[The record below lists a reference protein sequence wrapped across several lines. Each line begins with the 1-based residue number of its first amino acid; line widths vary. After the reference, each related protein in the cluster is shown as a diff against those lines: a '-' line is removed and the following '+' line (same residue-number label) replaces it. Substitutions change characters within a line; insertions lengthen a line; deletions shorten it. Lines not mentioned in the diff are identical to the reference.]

1 MGETQSGEE
10 QGTHREKVGVL
21 LVIEGFGETY
31 EFDSIASYL
40 DHLFPVF
47 PKGLLAGGPKEGN
60 TCYTLIHYANR
71 EEAEVC
77 GVPEGT
83 PIDAFG
89 KEYRGR
95 HPVHS
100 LLDHLPPDDPKESFC
115 TDCFPDLIVAMI
127 LTYGHSTVD
136 PATGEKIL
144 GPHVDDPEG
153 SGIGVADFLE
163 MMGFKFME
171 RYYRFP
177 KGKLPGT
184 QQYVAWWYGNDIPD
198 RHGCSQSPQEL
209 TNVKDALQ
217 KAMPGYDFVLRV
229 GRECFMENQDL
240 YGNAKRIGD
249 SVETV
254 LEELIRDE
262 GVDRIVVMTCGV
274 SGTNIIGYG
283 PEWYDKDGQGVSAIP
298 GKTFK
303 ECVEDLTN
311 GLGPTTQEDL
321 EEYLAS
327 KPWHMN
333 SPCFPHIT
341 EMVEHID
348 PAVKLAFTRPIAELE
363 GFELAVLD
371 ILTYT
376 VGKYKI
382 PRTASLRVILA
393 EHGMA
398 GGWKDVCRCDC
409 YFRTTADLSRR
420 LIERIKANF
429 SWSGKFEVVP
439 GDNERSEA
447 EDDPVSRER
456 PFGDVWSVGE
466 RIDSG
471 INGTYVNELG
481 EVVDNG
487 TDNFDYI
494 IVIPV
499 FCLTDV
505 FDTLCELRETLGNN
519 VFGIVK
525 GQPMYKR
532 DEMDRE
538 GVPHCDAKNFDKEYF
553 TVKAFDATDCPSTP
567 GGMEDAEYEP
577 KNPKI
582 YKGSSTKATIVI
594 ITGAPLS
601 FGNGPAR
608 THLTEAAVEATLEA
622 CRD

>member
-1 MGETQSGEE
+1 MREAKTGEE
-10 QGTHREKVGVL
+10 REKHREKVGVL
-21 LVIEGFGETY
+21 LVIEGFEEVY
-31 EFDSIASYL
+31 RFDCIAGYL
-40 DHLFPVF
+40 DHLFPAF
-47 PKGLLAGGPKEGN
+47 PKGFLAGGPKEGK
-60 TCYTLIHYANR
+60 TCYTLIHYANH

-77 GVPEGT
+77 GVPEGA

-89 KEYRGR
+89 KEYRGTY
-95 HPVHS
+95 PVHS
-100 LLDHLPPDDPKESFC
+100 LLDHLPPDDPSESFC
-115 TDCFPDLIVAMI
+115 IECYPDLIVAMV

-136 PATGEKIL
+136 PVTGEKIL

-153 SGIGVADFLE
+153 SGIEIADFLE
-163 MMGFKFME
+163 MMGFKLME

-177 KGKLPGT
+177 NGKLPGT
-184 QQYVAWWYGNDIPD
+184 RQFLKWWYGKDIPT
-198 RHGCSQSPQEL
+198 RHGCSPSIQEL
-209 TNVKDALQ
+209 TNVKDELE
-217 KAMPGYDFVLRV
+217 KAMPGCDFVLRV

-240 YGNAKRIGD
+240 YRHPKRIAD
-249 SVETV
+249 SIETA
-254 LEELIRDE
+254 LEELIHDE
-262 GVDRIVVMTCGV
+262 GVNRIVVMTCGV

-283 PEWYDKDGQGVSAIP
+283 PQWYDKDGQGISAIP

-321 EEYLAS
+321 DEYLAS
-327 KPWHMN
+327 KPWHMHK
-333 SPCFPHIT
+333 PCFPHIK

-348 PAVKLAFTRPIAELE
+348 SAVSLAFTRPIAEFE

-371 ILTYT
+371 ILNYT
-376 VGKYKI
+376 VTKYNI
-382 PRTASLRVILA
+382 PQTSTLRVILA

-409 YFRTTADLSRR
+409 YFRTASDLSRR

-429 SWSGKFEVVP
+429 SWAGSFEVVR

-447 EDDPVSRER
+447 EDDPVSEDK
-456 PFGDVWSVGE
+456 PFGTVWSVGE
-466 RIDSG
+466 RIDNG
-471 INGTYVNELG
+471 INGKYVNELG
-481 EVVDNG
+481 VTVDNG

-499 FCLTDV
+499 FSLTDV

-519 VFGIVK
+519 VFGMVK

-538 GVPHCDAKNFDKEYF
+538 GVPHYDAKNFDNEYF
-553 TVKAFDATDCPSTP
+553 TVKAFDATDCPSIP
-567 GGMEDAEYEP
+567 GGMEDAEYES

-582 YKGSSTKATIVI
+582 YKGSSTKPTTVI
-594 ITGAPLS
+594 ITGTILS
-601 FGNGPAR
+601 LGNGSAR
-608 THLTEAAVEATLEA
+608 TRLTEAAVQAILEA
-622 CRD
+622 CKD